1 MNLINTVGASVVSVQ
16 VGQIAPLGR
25 EGVPSGFIKRPVTG
39 AVMVEELGLVG
50 DQQADLRVH
59 GGADKAVYC
68 YPIEHYARW
77 REMLQGKEDLLVPG
91 GFGENLTTRGL
102 DEGNVCIGDIFQMGK
117 ARLQVTQPRQPCFKL
132 ALRFEDSQMIKAMV
146 RHRLSGWYLRV
157 LEPGPIEAGASIA
170 MLDRPNPTWSI
181 RRLNGLLGRRGTR
194 EEVAELAALGGL
206 ADDLRSRARTVLD
219 AK

>member
-1 MNLINTVGASVVSVQ
+1 VNLTNTIGASVVSVQ

-39 AVMVEELGLVG
+39 AVMVEKLGLVG

-77 REMLQGKEDLLVPG
+77 REMLKGKEDLLVPG
-91 GFGENLTTRGL
+91 GFGENLTTQGL
-102 DEGNVCIGDIFQMGK
+102 DEGNVCIGDIFQMGR

-132 ALRFEDSQMIKAMV
+132 ALRFEDSQMIKAMA
-146 RHRLSGWYLRV
+146 RYGLSGWYMRV
-157 LEPGPIEAGASIA
+157 LEPGLIEVGASIA
-170 MLDRPNPTWSI
+170 MLESPNPAWSI
-181 RRLNGLLGRRGTR
+181 TRLNRLLSRRGTR
-194 EEVAELAALGGL
+194 EEIAELAALRGLAGGL
-206 ADDLRSRARTVLD
+206 RNSARAALEEE
-219 AK
+219 